1 MEMGMRSLTNF
12 NDCLRYSLGPPE
24 KVLLIRFNDPILMV
38 FNIES
43 MGVMILER
51 NIKVNWYDRV

>member
-1 MEMGMRSLTNF
+1 
-12 NDCLRYSLGPPE
+12 
-24 KVLLIRFNDPILMV
+24 VLLIRFNDPILMV

-51 NIKVNWYDRV
+51 NIKVNW